1 LLLRCAPRQIS
12 GHVAFEEELDL
23 APFWSPPPPPAADA
37 DAGAADANGDADG
50 AAAAAAPPP
59 VAPPPARYRLSGVV
73 EHSGGLHGGHYVA
86 FVRRSGDGDAAGSS
100 RDAAPSAWH
109 YASDRHVRSATL
121 AEALAAEAYMLFYTR
136 ADVAGDADADAEAEA
151 AVRAALDGAAAA
163 DAASEAQAAPEAGES
178 GEAMAESDGAAAAA
192 PDAAPQE

>member
-1 LLLRCAPRQIS
+1 LTLACARCARQIS

-23 APFWSPPPPPAADA
+23 APFWSPPPPPAPAADAAADA
-37 DAGAADANGDADG
+37 DAPAAD
-50 AAAAAAPPP
+50 AAAPPP
-59 VAPPPARYRLSGVV
+59 VALPPARYRLSGVV

-86 FVRRSGDGDAAGSS
+86 FVRRSASGDAAGSS

-136 ADVAGDADADAEAEA
+136 ADVASDADADAEAAA
-151 AVRAALDGAAAA
+151 AVRAALEGAAAA
-163 DAASEAQAAPEAGES
+163 GVASEAQAAPEAG
-178 GEAMAESDGAAAAA
+178 ESDGAAAAA